1 MRALVMCLVMASWLA
16 ALPSSAQTRRYDVMD
31 SLLAAEKSDMNDLA
45 KLGQGPQLMG
55 YRGVL
60 DSDLKALTAQLQP
73 LFAPT
78 QSGWVDCAKVR
89 QSLQKAMGIASTAAG
104 LEAALVMGLRV
115 EGMHCQGIGYGPAS
129 PDWRQNVGQALINIQ
144 GRLPSSFT
152 QTRAILARTSP
163 NEVLA
168 AAAALAYNADSAC
181 MGEQLTQHRKKGL
194 RFQDA
199 QRRAIDTCINGRR

>member
-1 MRALVMCLVMASWLA
+1 M
-16 ALPSSAQTRRYDVMD
+16 
-31 SLLAAEKSDMNDLA
+31 LLA
-45 KLGQGPQLMG
+45 
-55 YRGVL
+55 V
-60 DSDLKALTAQLQP
+60 
-73 LFAPT
+73 
-78 QSGWVDCAKVR
+78 
-89 QSLQKAMGIASTAAG
+89 QSLQKALGIASTAAG

-168 AAAALAYNADSAC
+168 AAAARAYNGDSAC
-181 MGEQLTQHRKKGL
+181 MKSVS
-194 RFQDA
+194 A
-199 QRRAIDTCINGRR
+199 MVVSSSVRRISSVRVTPALPPAPRP